1 VVSQQGDVL
10 SPLGRREG
18 AVPGAGSA
26 NGGDAR
32 PGNPDPARHLR
43 DRDGRATADG
53 PAAHTPSRPLRPPSG
68 GGARPASPLRV
79 KTPARAP
86 YAVGGAGG
94 CGGGEGG
101 GPEAGLRL
109 GRSPPRDVRP
119 VPPLNLHPPLALHPR
134 HDAHRRA
141 GPDGCGPAADSPVTP
156 REGSAFHSARSSGG
170 AGGGGSS
177 TCADSSESNTPRV
190 PPHAVAHGRAA
201 RAEA

>member
-1 VVSQQGDVL
+1 ML

-18 AVPGAGSA
+18 ATAGAGSA
-26 NGGDAR
+26 NGVDAR

-43 DRDGRATADG
+43 DRDGRATSDG
-53 PAAHTPSRPLRPPSG
+53 LAAHTPSRSLRPQSG

-86 YAVGGAGG
+86 YAVGSPGAAA
-94 CGGGEGG
+94 CGSGEGS
-101 GPEAGLRL
+101 GPEAGLRM
-109 GRSPPRDVRP
+109 GKSPPRDVRP

-141 GPDGCGPAADSPVTP
+141 GPDGCGAAADSPVTP

-177 TCADSSESNTPRV
+177 TNAATDSSESSTPRV
-190 PPHAVAHGRAA
+190 APHAVAHSRAA
-201 RAEA
+201 HSEA